1 MGTTNLPS
9 NPTYAKTQDEGTLMI
24 PRIVKRRIRPMWLA
38 AVASAAW
45 VNRKDVMRWADFLRR
60 AARQRQTRPLADW
73 ITEAKVRAAVTSDP
87 VLRRDPALEDLAVS
101 DGVVTLMTNTAAWPD
116 SGAHVRRL
124 TKIKG
129 IDDVT
134 SLALADR

>member
-1 MGTTNLPS
+1 
-9 NPTYAKTQDEGTLMI
+9 MI

-45 VNRKDVMRWADFLRR
+45 VNRKDVMRWAEFLRR
-60 AARQRQTRPLADW
+60 AVRQRQTRPLAEW

-116 SGAHVRRL
+116 SGSHVRRL

>member
-1 MGTTNLPS
+1 
-9 NPTYAKTQDEGTLMI
+9 MI

-45 VNRKDVMRWADFLRR
+45 VNRKDVMRWTRVSCVAPY
-60 AARQRQTRPLADW
+60 RQRQTRPLAEL

-87 VLRRDPALEDLAVS
+87 VLRRDPALKDLAVS

-116 SGAHVRRL
+116 SAAHVESSVRSRAL
-124 TKIKG
+124 T
-129 IDDVT
+129 T
-134 SLALADR
+134 SKRSLSPIAERV